1 MCVLALDFDGVLCD
15 SARETGIT
23 GWKAAGTLWGD
34 MAEAL
39 PPARL
44 LDAYCRA
51 RPVIETGYEA
61 IAVMR
66 LLKDGEN
73 PDELLESFSE
83 RLPEVVARSGT
94 DAEELKSRYAAIRD
108 RWIQADPQGWL
119 SLSPLYPGT
128 AETLHAIAQGTEC
141 YIVTTKQERFVERL
155 LGHNGVHFDA
165 ARIYGLDRRMK
176 KEAVLRELMA
186 RHPGCPVDF
195 VEDRLGTLKR
205 LLTQPDL
212 ASVRLHIACWGY
224 NTEAECR
231 EAVGLKIHLLRSF
244 GLEQILN
251 AEYDIDQ

>member
-1 MCVLALDFDGVLCD
+1 MSVLALDFDGVLCD

-39 PPARL
+39 PPAWL

-61 IAVMR
+61 IAMMR

-73 PDELLESFSE
+73 PNELLESFPE
-83 RLPEVVARSGT
+83 RLPEIIARSGA
-94 DAEELKSRYAAIRD
+94 DEEKLKGTYAAIRD
-108 RWIQADPQGWL
+108 RWIQEDPQGWL
-119 SLSPLYPGT
+119 SLSPLYRGT
-128 AETLHAIAQGTEC
+128 SETLHAIPQGIAC

-155 LGHNGVHFDA
+155 LAHHGVHFDA
-165 ARIYGLDRRMK
+165 SRIYGLDRQMK

-186 RHPGCPVDF
+186 RYPGCPIDF

-205 LLTQPDL
+205 LSTQPDL
-212 ASVRLHIACWGY
+212 APVRLHIACWGY

-231 EAVGLKIHLLRSF
+231 EAARLKIHLLRKFS
-244 GLEQILN
+244 LVEIAN
-251 AEYDIDQ
+251 AEYDFDQ